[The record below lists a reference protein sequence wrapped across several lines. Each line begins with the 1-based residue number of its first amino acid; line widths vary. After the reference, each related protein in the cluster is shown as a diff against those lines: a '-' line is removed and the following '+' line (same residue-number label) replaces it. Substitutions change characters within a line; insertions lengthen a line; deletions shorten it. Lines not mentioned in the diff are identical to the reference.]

1 MAASRAI
8 PAASVSDRISRRA
21 FIATGAASTALTAL
35 PYTSARAAQGEAAQ
49 QIVIY
54 HTNDTHGYLQAN
66 GSSVAG
72 IDYVAG
78 LRASTPNS
86 LLLDAGDFTQGAP
99 LASLTQGAT
108 PVTLMNAAG
117 YDAACLGNHEFDFGV
132 DVLLKNVAD
141 CAFPVLSANAQLH
154 GRCVLAG
161 VQDAGADGCSAML
174 TCGGHAIGVFGL
186 TTQATAWSVN
196 PAGLG
201 EVAFSDEVAAAEE
214 QIASLVERGA
224 ETVVC
229 LAHLGNGDVPCTGA
243 QLAENLSPEAAAHLA
258 VIIDGHSHTIENAA
272 SNGVLVVQ
280 TGCNLANVGKLT
292 LTFGSDGS
300 VSAAE
305 ELLDA
310 ASVDA
315 SVQPDAEVTAD
326 VDAAVAEQDV
336 TLSEQVCVNPGTL
349 WAGWV
354 TQGDV
359 AAPTRM
365 VETNLG
371 DFVCECFV
379 HATTAYLAQA
389 GLDDG
394 TPVVAVENGGGI
406 RAAFP
411 RGILTLRDLVTTF
424 PFSNTVQVKRVT
436 PRLLCHMLEVGA
448 ADMGGQDASTG
459 MLLQTTVNGSYLQFA
474 GFEATLDASAP
485 VGQRVREL
493 YVHGLAS
500 AVDLD
505 DDETQL
511 YLASNGYVTAG
522 GGGFDELG
530 KLETVADLGGELEVV
545 RAYVAELAC
554 ALPAAEGEALG
565 CLPLPGA
572 AKGRLSYADV
582 EEPGEW
588 EATLRLVDASG
599 ASLSGTDVL
608 LEVDSG
614 ELASATSDADGL
626 VRVVVPAGG
635 HAVAAYDPSL
645 CDLLTAQ
652 DGTAVPAPSARA
664 DASGAGDRGQ
674 WARAVARTLAVVPA
688 EAYVDNHMGVGL
700 VEDDLRSYPTLTLTT
715 GAQVR

>member
-1 MAASRAI
+1 MTASRTTSATG
-8 PAASVSDRISRRA
+8 SVSRRTFVA
-21 FIATGAASTALTAL
+21 ATASAAALAAL
-35 PYTSARAAQGEAAQ
+35 PHASAHASQEETASQV
-49 QIVIY
+49 VIY
-54 HTNDTHGYLQAN
+54 HTNDTHGYLQAD
-66 GSSVAG
+66 GTSVVG

-141 CAFPVLSANAQLH
+141 CAFPVLSANAQLD

-161 VQDAGADGCSAML
+161 AQGEGADGCSAML

-201 EVAFSDEVAAAEE
+201 EVTFADEVATAEG
-214 QIASLVERGA
+214 QIANLLERGA

-243 QLAENLSPEAAAHLA
+243 QLAENLSPEAVAHLA
-258 VIIDGHSHTIENAA
+258 VIIDGHSHTIENAET
-272 SNGVLVVQ
+272 NGVLVVQ

-292 LTFGSDGS
+292 LTFEPDGS
-300 VSAAE
+300 VSVIE

-315 SVQPDAEVTAD
+315 SVQPDADVTAD

-371 DFVCECFV
+371 DFVCECYV
-379 HATTAYLAQA
+379 NATTAYLAQA

-394 TPVVAVENGGGI
+394 TPVLAVENGGGI

-436 PRLLCHMLEVGA
+436 PRLLRRMLEVA
-448 ADMGGQDASTG
+448 ASDMGGQDARTG

-474 GFEATLDASAP
+474 GFEATVDASAP

-493 YVHGLAS
+493 YVYGLAG
-500 AVDLD
+500 AVDLE
-505 DDETQL
+505 DDETPL

-530 KLETVADLGGELEVV
+530 ALDIVADLGGELEVV
-545 RAYVAELAC
+545 RAYVDELAR
-554 ALPAAEGEALG
+554 ALPAGEGVDLG
-565 CLPLPGA
+565 CLPLLGG
-572 AKGRLSYADV
+572 AKGRLSYAGV
-582 EEPGEW
+582 EEPEEW
-588 EATLRLVDASG
+588 EAALRLVDASG
-599 ASLSGTDVL
+599 AALPGAEVL
-608 LEVDSG
+608 LEVDSD
-614 ELASATSDADGL
+614 ELVSVTADADGL
-626 VRVVVPAGG
+626 VHVVVPAGG
-635 HAVAAYDPSL
+635 HAVAAYEPAL
-645 CDLLTAQ
+645 CDLLTAD
-652 DGTAVPAPSARA
+652 DGSALAFSSRA
-664 DASGAGDRGQ
+664 DASSAGDRGQ
-674 WARAVARTLAVVPA
+674 WARAVARTLAVTPA
-688 EAYVDNHMGVGL
+688 EAYVDNRMGIGL
-700 VEDDLRSYPTLTLTT
+700 LEDELRSYPTLTLTT
-715 GAQVR
+715 GAAAR